1 MATPLNRHRFAEEV
15 MPITRSEPEPDE
27 KAKPLDCAKAWAEV
41 EKSADDVIN
50 STQDPIL
57 RNKRINAA
65 YANLYMK
72 DPTLHWAGV
81 AAFASKQVGCGLQS
95 AKRVLDV
102 GDMET
107 EDAKHPMPSPDG
119 MPVPRGMDLLT
130 AYKYDKA
137 KAVYNALTVGNR
149 NVFKD
154 IYPVHLFYEKHGI
167 EGLRQCGKARNP
179 PVSAR
184 VMQGFEDT
192 AAGHSDKGAVNIL
205 YHEQHDILEAPNIF
219 GSKEVQDIMGQN
231 QAASEWWLGIG
242 RLGGAERTTTAF
254 SPDCTGGPTVT
265 FNNENPAMFDQRWP
279 FAQSVAGKFES
290 LIANPQ
296 SHSQVLSDLRAIAG
310 QGR

>member
-1 MATPLNRHRFAEEV
+1 MAIPLNRHRFVEEEL
-15 MPITRSEPEPDE
+15 PITRHSEDTPSP
-27 KAKPLDCAKAWAEV
+27 KAVPLDCAKAWAEV

-65 YANLYMK
+65 YASLYMK
-72 DPTLHWAGV
+72 DPSLHWAGV
-81 AAFASKQVGCGLQS
+81 AAFASKQVGCGLKS
-95 AKRVLDV
+95 AKQVLDI
-102 GDMET
+102 GDMEM
-107 EDAKHPMPSPDG
+107 ENMKHPMPTPDG
-119 MPVPRGMDLLT
+119 MGAPGIDIVTGF
-130 AYKYDKA
+130 KYDKA
-137 KAVYNALTVGNR
+137 KAVYNALVVGNR

-167 EGLRQCGKARNP
+167 AGLRRCGKARNP

-219 GSKEVQDIMGQN
+219 GSKEVQDVMGQN
-231 QAASEWWLGIG
+231 QYWSNWWIG
-242 RLGGAERTTTAF
+242 RMGGAEHTTTAF

-265 FNNENPAMFDQRWP
+265 FNGENPAMFDQRWP